1 MGHVPSERIQAWFSL
16 ATTLDSADWEVRYY
30 MRVSKNKGYPK
41 MDGENNGKPYENGW
55 FLGEHPALKGN
66 PHISARDFF

>member
-30 MRVSKNKGYPK
+30 MGVSKNKGPPK

-55 FLGEHPALKGN
+55 FGGKTHHLRKP
-66 PHISARDFF
+66 PY

>member
-30 MRVSKNKGYPK
+30 MGVEPKIRGILPPKWMVKIMENPMK
-41 MDGENNGKPYENGW
+41 MDDLGGKPS
-55 FLGEHPALKGN
+55 
-66 PHISARDFF
+66 I